1 MICCI
6 QSVGATRMWIKIGL
20 AVGVLAVAA
29 APEIF
34 PVVSAAP
41 EPVPA
46 ISKPAPRTFKP
57 VCRGDEVLDSRPD
70 PAWVSQSFNKD
81 NCRAP
86 LLPAA
91 LDGFSAT
98 REQVV
103 AAMGEAKRYAVAADE
118 FQRCVSDFV
127 AVHRARSAPGPTLTP
142 SQVIIENHR
151 ILVSQRSKERAAAQV
166 RVAINAFNEYGSDC
180 PDR

>member
-1 MICCI
+1 
-6 QSVGATRMWIKIGL
+6 MWIKIGL

-29 APEIF
+29 APEFF
-34 PVVSAAP
+34 PVVNAAP
-41 EPVPA
+41 EPAPV
-46 ISKPAPRTFKP
+46 ISKPAPKTFKP

-91 LDGFSAT
+91 LDGTAIT

-103 AAMGEAKRYAVAADE
+103 AAMGEAKRYAAAADE

-127 AVHRARSAPGPTLTP
+127 AAKRTQTAQGGAPLTP
-142 SQVIIENHR
+142 SQIIIENHR
-151 ILVSQRSKERAAAQV
+151 ILVSQRAVQTAAAQV
-166 RVAINAFNEYGSDC
+166 RVAINAFNAYGSDC
-180 PDR
+180 SD

>member
-1 MICCI
+1 
-6 QSVGATRMWIKIGL
+6 MWIKIGL
-20 AVGVLAVAA
+20 AVGVLAVVA
-29 APEIF
+29 APEFF

-41 EPVPA
+41 EPVPV
-46 ISKPAPRTFKP
+46 ISKPVAAPKTFKA

-86 LLPAA
+86 RLPAA

-103 AAMGEAKRYAVAADE
+103 AAMGEAKRYAAAAHE

-127 AVHRARSAPGPTLTP
+127 AAHRAGSTRSATPLTP

-151 ILVSQRSKERAAAQV
+151 ILVSQRAVQTAAAQT
-166 RVAINAFNEYGSDC
+166 RVAINAFNSYGSDC
-180 PDR
+180 PD